1 MDCIRYI
8 AVKKFKQIDTD
19 WYLKTKNKMNF
30 KKIMQKSLGFYFNLL
45 SFIHPKKLKK
55 NGFLLFCNPFARKVK
70 PHQLEFLQKGISE
83 VFDLEGYTIQTYK
96 WGSGSKKILLV
107 HGWSSHSFRW
117 KNYIEHL
124 VKNDFTVYALDAPA
138 HGLSSGKSI
147 HVVLYAKVINAFLE
161 LNSEITSI
169 VSHSIGGFATTY
181 FLDQY
186 KEHTIEKVVI
196 MGAPGEASDF
206 FDFYKQTLGLT
217 AKSLNLIIEEFYTQL
232 GKVPSYFSSAR
243 FAENITIPALI
254 VHDKQ
259 DMATNYNYS
268 IRLNKHWKNSEL
280 ILTEGLGHDLKSKEL
295 VKQVT
300 DFIKHQNV

>member
-1 MDCIRYI
+1 
-8 AVKKFKQIDTD
+8 
-19 WYLKTKNKMNF
+19 MNF
-30 KKIMQKSLGFYFNLL
+30 KKIMQKSMGFYFNFL
-45 SFIHPKKLKK
+45 SFVNPKKLKK
-55 NGFLLFCNPFARKVK
+55 EGFELFCNPFARKVK
-70 PHQLEFLQKGISE
+70 PHQLEFLQKGMSD
-83 VFDLEGYTIQTYK
+83 VLDLEEYKIQTYK
-96 WGSGSKKILLV
+96 WGSGSKHILLV
-107 HGWSSHSFRW
+107 HGWASHSFRW

-147 HVVLYAKVINAFLE
+147 HLVLYAKVINAFLE
-161 LNSEITSI
+161 IHSEIKSI

-206 FDFYKQTLGLT
+206 FDFYKETLGLT
-217 AKSLNLIIEEFYTQL
+217 TKSLNLIIDEFYNQL
-232 GKVPSYFSSAR
+232 GKLPSYFSSAK
-243 FAENITIPALI
+243 FAESIMVPALI
-254 VHDKQ
+254 VHDKN
-259 DMATNYNYS
+259 DLATNYHYS

-300 DFIKHQNV
+300 EFVLN

>member
-1 MDCIRYI
+1 
-8 AVKKFKQIDTD
+8 
-19 WYLKTKNKMNF
+19 MNF
-30 KKIMQKSLGFYFNLL
+30 KKIMQKSMGFYFNFL
-45 SFIHPKKLKK
+45 SFVNPKKLKK
-55 NGFLLFCNPFARKVK
+55 EGFELFCNPFARKVK
-70 PHQLEFLQKGISE
+70 PHQLEFLQKGMSD
-83 VFDLEGYTIQTYK
+83 VLDLEEYKIQTYK
-96 WGSGSKKILLV
+96 WGSGSKHILLV
-107 HGWSSHSFRW
+107 HGWASHSFRW

-147 HVVLYAKVINAFLE
+147 HLVLYAKVINAFLE
-161 LNSEITSI
+161 IHSEIKSI

-206 FDFYKQTLGLT
+206 FDFYKETLGLT
-217 AKSLNLIIEEFYTQL
+217 TKSLNLIIDEFYNQL
-232 GKVPSYFSSAR
+232 GKLPSYFSSAK
-243 FAENITIPALI
+243 FAESIMVPSLI
-254 VHDKQ
+254 VHDKN
-259 DMATNYNYS
+259 DLATNYHYS

-300 DFIKHQNV
+300 EFVLN

>member
-1 MDCIRYI
+1 
-8 AVKKFKQIDTD
+8 
-19 WYLKTKNKMNF
+19 MNF
-30 KKIMQKSLGFYFNLL
+30 KKIMQKSMGFYFNFL
-45 SFIHPKKLKK
+45 SFVNPKKLKK
-55 NGFLLFCNPFARKVK
+55 EGFELFCNPFARKVK
-70 PHQLEFLQKGISE
+70 PHQLKFLQKGMSD
-83 VFDLEGYTIQTYK
+83 VLDFEGYKIQTYK
-96 WGSGSKKILLV
+96 WGSGNKHILLI
-107 HGWSSHSFRW
+107 HGWASHSFRW

-124 VKNDFTVYALDAPA
+124 VNNDFTVYALDAPA

-147 HVVLYAKVINAFLE
+147 HVVLYSKVINAFLE
-161 LNSEITSI
+161 IHSEIKSI

-206 FDFYKQTLGLT
+206 FDFYKETLGLT
-217 AKSLNLIIEEFYTQL
+217 TKSLNLIIDEFYNQL
-232 GKVPSYFSSAR
+232 GKLPSYFSSAK
-243 FAENITIPALI
+243 FAESIMVPALI
-254 VHDKQ
+254 VHDKN
-259 DMATNYNYS
+259 DLATNYHYS

-300 DFIKHQNV
+300 EFVLN

>member
-1 MDCIRYI
+1 
-8 AVKKFKQIDTD
+8 
-19 WYLKTKNKMNF
+19 MNF
-30 KKIMQKSLGFYFNLL
+30 KKIMQKSMGFYFNLL
-45 SFIHPKKLKK
+45 SFVNPKKLKK
-55 NGFLLFCNPFARKVK
+55 DGFELFCNPFARKVK
-70 PHQLEFLQKGISE
+70 PHQLEFLQKGMSDILN
-83 VFDLEGYTIQTYK
+83 LEGYKIQTYK
-96 WGSGSKKILLV
+96 WGSGNKKILLV
-107 HGWSSHSFRW
+107 HGWQSHSFRW

-161 LNSEITSI
+161 IHSEITSI

-206 FDFYKQTLGLT
+206 FDFYKETLGLT
-217 AKSLNLIIEEFYTQL
+217 TKSLNLIIDEFYTQL
-232 GKVPSYFSSAR
+232 GKLPSYFSSAKL
-243 FAENITIPALI
+243 AESILVPALI
-254 VHDKQ
+254 VHDKN
-259 DMATNYNYS
+259 DMATNYQYS

-300 DFIKHQNV
+300 EFVKY

>member
-30 KKIMQKSLGFYFNLL
+30 KKIMQKSIGVYFNLL

-55 NGFLLFCNPFARKVK
+55 DGFLLFCNPFARKVK

-217 AKSLNLIIEEFYTQL
+217 AKSLNLIIEEFHTQL

-259 DMATNYNYS
+259 DMATNYQYS
-268 IRLNKHWKNSEL
+268 IRLNKHWKNSQL

-300 DFIKHQNV
+300 EFVKC